1 MDEKIDPFS
10 SKLDGLTDQEIEAR
24 IAAALWVEDKK
35 AFVKRYLEDKKQ
47 SQEKVA
53 KAKELELA
61 RSAKVAARAA
71 LDLAKDAQDRAKL
84 AFTIASVAVAAAI
97 ALAAVVAVMAFSN
110 P

>member
-1 MDEKIDPFS
+1 MMPPGRLVWGPIT
-10 SKLDGLTDQEIEAR
+10 LTE
-24 IAAALWVEDKK
+24 
-35 AFVKRYLEDKKQ
+35 AFVKRYLEDKRQ

-84 AFTIASVAVAAAI
+84 AFTIASLAVAVAIVLAAI
-97 ALAAVVAVMAFSN
+97 VVVIAL
-110 P
+110 

>member
-1 MDEKIDPFS
+1 LIPSAPNSRGF
-10 SKLDGLTDQEIEAR
+10 TDQEIEAR
-24 IAAALWVEDKK
+24 VAAALWVEDKK
-35 AFVKRYLEDKKQ
+35 AFVKRYLEDKRQ

-84 AFTIASVAVAAAI
+84 AFTIASLAVAVAIVLAAI
-97 ALAAVVAVMAFSN
+97 VVVIAL
-110 P
+110 

>member
-1 MDEKIDPFS
+1 MDEKLDPFS
-10 SKLDGLTDQEIEAR
+10 ARLDGLTDQEIEAR
-24 IAAALWVEDKK
+24 IAAAIWVADKH
-35 AFVKRYLEDKKQ
+35 AFVQRYLEDKKQ
-47 SQEKVA
+47 NQEKVA

-97 ALAAVVAVMAFSN
+97 ALAAITIVIAVGR
-110 P
+110 